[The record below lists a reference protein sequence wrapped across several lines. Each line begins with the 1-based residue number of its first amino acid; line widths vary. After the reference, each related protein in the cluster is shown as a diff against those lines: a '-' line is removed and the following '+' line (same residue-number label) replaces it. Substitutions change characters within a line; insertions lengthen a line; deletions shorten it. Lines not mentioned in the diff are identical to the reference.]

1 MLKSNSKKTVENI
14 RAYDLAAIL
23 EKRKRKT

>member
-14 RAYDLAAIL
+14 RTYDLAAIL